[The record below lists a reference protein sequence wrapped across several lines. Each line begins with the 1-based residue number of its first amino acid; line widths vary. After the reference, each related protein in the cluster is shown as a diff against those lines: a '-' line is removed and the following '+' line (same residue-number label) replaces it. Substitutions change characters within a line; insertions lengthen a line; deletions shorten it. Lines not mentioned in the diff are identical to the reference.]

1 MALFG
6 SILSGLKGLGG
17 FLGQVGGLV
26 GAIRNV
32 SAPSPIAFLPA
43 VGPVPQIAPLAA
55 SIVPAPVQV
64 AARMP
69 MPSLGGGS
77 LRALPLR
84 AASAITGALAPVL
97 IKIAEITGSTTMT
110 LRRAVKIVR
119 RMGKV
124 LVPASV
130 AVALGLTIEELGT
143 LILADSQRVR
153 RRMNP
158 ANVSALR
165 RSMRRI
171 QSFHR
176 LCQKADLLRG
186 PGRSRRKTSRS
197 ALGDGTKIVQV
208 K

>member
-6 SILSGLKGLGG
+6 SILGALQGAGS
-17 FLGQVGGLV
+17 FLGQVT
-26 GAIRNV
+26 GALGAVRALGTPSAV
-32 SAPSPIAFLPA
+32 SFLPA
-43 VGPVPQIAPLAA
+43 SGPVVGIATPGPQ
-55 SIVPAPVQV
+55 VM

-69 MPSLGGGS
+69 AQGPAMP
-77 LRALPLR
+77 AV
-84 AASAITGALAPVL
+84 ITGMMGIAGRQMTRIIAPIL
-97 IKIAEITGSTTMT
+97 IKIAEATGSTTMT
-110 LRRAVKIVR
+110 LRRAVRIVR
-119 RMGKV
+119 RMGRAIG
-124 LVPASV
+124 PASV

-143 LILADSQRVR
+143 LILADSQRPR

-176 LCQKADLLRG
+176 LCQKADLLSR
-186 PGRSRRKTSRS
+186 PRSRSRKS
-197 ALGDGTKIVQV
+197 GMGMPGTKIVQV

>member
-6 SILSGLKGLGG
+6 GILGALAGAGS
-17 FLGQVGGLV
+17 FLGKVTGVL
-26 GAIRNV
+26 GAVRALSPAAPV
-32 SAPSPIAFLPA
+32 SFLPA
-43 VGPVPQIAPLAA
+43 SGPVVSVGP
-55 SIVPAPVQV
+55 SPAPNGDLIGM
-64 AARMP
+64 AGTGGI
-69 MPSLGGGS
+69 LGAGP
-77 LRALPLR
+77 LRALPLLAG
-84 AASAITGALAPVL
+84 AASALTRMVAPILV
-97 IKIAEITGSTTMT
+97 KIAQATGSTTMT

-119 RMGKV
+119 RMGRV
-124 LVPASV
+124 IAPASI
-130 AVALGLTIEELGT
+130 AIALGLTIEELGT
-143 LILADSQRVR
+143 LILADSQRPR

-186 PGRSRRKTSRS
+186 PSRSRRKTRGMGM
-197 ALGDGTKIVQV
+197 GDGTKIVQV

>member
-6 SILSGLKGLGG
+6 SILGALQGAGS
-17 FLGQVGGLV
+17 FLGQVT
-26 GAIRNV
+26 GALGAVRAL

-43 VGPVPQIAPLAA
+43 SGPVVSLPQNGF
-55 SIVPAPVQV
+55 QEM

-69 MPSLGGGS
+69 FPKPSMTTPIAGAIAKVGS
-77 LRALPLR
+77 ELTR
-84 AASAITGALAPVL
+84 IIAPILV
-97 IKIAEITGSTTMT
+97 KIAVATGSTTMT

-119 RMGKV
+119 RMGRSIGPV
-124 LVPASV
+124 SV
-130 AVALGLTIEELGT
+130 AIALGLTIEELGT
-143 LILADSQRVR
+143 LILADSQRPR

-176 LCQKADLLRG
+176 LCQKADLLSR
-186 PGRSRRKTSRS
+186 PRSRSRKSSSMGTGTSAR
-197 ALGDGTKIVQV
+197 IVNV